1 MEAAVTQ
8 LIKTAII
15 KAGNGPAAFAA
26 TAQHC
31 PAACFGSSA
40 FACSPPGRLPKQ
52 PDGPPRRPGL
62 RPSTA
67 LAIRGSSSGK
77 ARHLAH
83 SSINYLCGPYCGPGP
98 VPPICC
104 LPRHW
109 QPLLPRPWLSS
120 HICLPEASSSSAPST
135 SLRLRRQHLLREWGL
150 PHQADSPPPVA
161 SGTLS
166 TPTCLVLFPNTT
178 QLARVRPEKS
188 NCLLSVTLTL
198 QEW

>member
-31 PAACFGSSA
+31 PAACSGSSA
-40 FACSPPGRLPKQ
+40 FACSPLGRLPKQ

-67 LAIRGSSSGK
+67 LAVRGSSSGK
-77 ARHLAH
+77 AHRLAR

-104 LPRHW
+104 LSRRW
-109 QPLLPRPWLSS
+109 QPLLPRAWLSS
-120 HICLPEASSSSAPST
+120 HICLPEASSSSAPSA
-135 SLRLRRQHLLREWGL
+135 SQGASVSSACSVSGAF
-150 PHQADSPPPVA
+150 PHQADSPLPVA

-166 TPTCLVLFPNTT
+166 TPTRLVLFPNTT
-178 QLARVRPEKS
+178 QLARV
-188 NCLLSVTLTL
+188 
-198 QEW
+198 